1 MTATT
6 YFRDRSRQF
15 GLSRASERRN
25 APSSPMRQPIRLRFS
40 MDVSHTKRFKPRLNS
55 YLRKALQ
62 AVILGSEGVGDE
74 QDALVLEMIVVEPA
88 W

>member
-1 MTATT
+1 
-6 YFRDRSRQF
+6 
-15 GLSRASERRN
+15 
-25 APSSPMRQPIRLRFS
+25 